1 MTYSKG
7 DFPLL
12 DFATTT
18 NFSTWEPLKA
28 NVMIIDG
35 SYCANIETKSGIVF
49 PIALTSDW
57 ETRNSLFAGNKHI
70 QNSLYFLAALM
81 FLLFLLNFI
90 FLFLHFTI
98 NCDFSLPKISLF
110 LLCIYSGL
118 RGVYFLLFALGKL
131 DNISNK
137 NPAGFF
143 VLAELP
149 YYVFLS
155 IFIVLVIFWVKN
167 IFFLKF
173 AFYFVLFLFF
183 FIINFIL
190 WFILCLFFFF
200 ILILLI
206 LLFNF
211 ILF

>member
-173 AFYFVLFLFF
+173 IFNLLFIFIYFYFFLLLILFFGLFLCLIFF
-183 FIINFIL
+183 FII
-190 WFILCLFFFF
+190 
-200 ILILLI
+200 
-206 LLFNF
+206 
-211 ILF
+211 

>member
-167 IFFLKF
+167 IFLKF
-173 AFYFVLFLFF
+173 IFNLLFIFIYFYFFLLLILFFGLFLCLIFF
-183 FIINFIL
+183 FII
-190 WFILCLFFFF
+190 
-200 ILILLI
+200 
-206 LLFNF
+206 
-211 ILF
+211 